1 MPPTSSRPLNK
12 FMANAGNFGGGQTAF
27 PGGAAAAPLPARAP
41 IGPNGFPG
49 TGVNLGGAAKHNKW
63 TDKVEKLSNC
73 ADNLVKKK
81 LSKMIMDRLRHLNA
95 LELLALLFAI
105 VAEFQDRMQ
114 GSCGSIILVSTKE
127 PV

>member
-1 MPPTSSRPLNK
+1 MPGILLEVS
-12 FMANAGNFGGGQTAF
+12 TAACAF
-27 PGGAAAAPLPARAP
+27 AP

-73 ADNLVKKK
+73 ADNLVKKN

-114 GSCGSIILVSTKE
+114 GSVAPSFWCLLKTCINI
-127 PV
+127 